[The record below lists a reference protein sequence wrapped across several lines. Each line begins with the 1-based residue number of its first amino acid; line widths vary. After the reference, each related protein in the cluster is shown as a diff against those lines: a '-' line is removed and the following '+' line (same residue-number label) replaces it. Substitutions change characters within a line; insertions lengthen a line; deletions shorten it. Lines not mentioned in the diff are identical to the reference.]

1 MYLNTWNGDD
11 TVILGNVEGIKKSI
25 ISELDDLHKIQIQ
38 KDIVFSEELVRTM
51 SAITEKLGREV
62 SVGINRKGKVTDVA
76 VGDSTT
82 VELPLIDISE
92 KKLSGIRIVHTHPT
106 GNSKLSALDIS
117 ALIKLKLDAMI
128 AIGVREN
135 FEENT
140 YNLGFVDVE
149 NNTLVYEEMRNL
161 DLQKAVNYNL
171 SQKLSYISKIIQSVE
186 VHEETGE
193 RAILVGIDNEEIL
206 EELEEL
212 AKACNVETVYKVFQK
227 RSKIDKTYFVGSGK
241 VNEID
246 MIRQAKRANL
256 VIFDDELAGSQ
267 IRNLEEGIG
276 CKVIDRTT
284 LILEIFARRARS
296 REAKLQVE
304 LAQLKYRL
312 PKLAG
317 MGTVLSRTGGGIG
330 TRGPGE
336 KKLEIDKRHIR
347 ERVYDLNKEL
357 SKVKK
362 TRQVQR
368 EKRNRGNISKVSLV
382 GYTNAGKSTLR
393 NKLCDIYTTN
403 AVNKEKVFEADMLF
417 ATLET
422 TVRAIHLPD
431 NRKIALSDTVGFIRK
446 LPHDLV
452 EAFKSTL
459 EDVLESD
466 LLLHVVDASNPEV
479 IEQIDAVNNVLEE
492 LGALDKKIILV
503 LNKIDDIDKE
513 TLETLKEKLEE
524 EKIIEISAYEG
535 TNLDKLIEE
544 IGNEIPVKLRE
555 REFVIPYS
563 DQKFV
568 SMIHEECKILEEDY
582 RAEGTYIKALANN
595 EIYNRCSKFEIQ

>member
-1 MYLNTWNGDD
+1 MI
-11 TVILGNVEGIKKSI
+11 TVILGNTEGIKKSI
-25 ISELDDLHKIQIQ
+25 INELDDLHRIQID
-38 KDIVFSEELVRTM
+38 KDKVFSEELVRAM
-51 SAITEKLGREV
+51 SEITEKLGREV
-62 SVGINRKGKVTDVA
+62 SVGINRRGKVTDVA

-128 AIGVREN
+128 AIGVKEN
-135 FEENT
+135 FEDNT

-149 NNTLVYEEMRNL
+149 NNTLIYEETRNL
-161 DLQKAVNYNL
+161 DLQRAVNYNF
-171 SQKLSYISKIIQSVE
+171 SEKLNYINKIIQGVE

-193 RAILVGIDNEEIL
+193 RAILVGIENEESL

-246 MIRQAKRANL
+246 MLRQAKRANL

-347 ERVYDLNKEL
+347 ERIYDLNREL
-357 SKVKK
+357 AKVKK

-393 NKLCDIYTTN
+393 NKLCDVYNTN
-403 AVNKEKVFEADMLF
+403 TLNKEKVFEANMLF

-422 TVRAIHLPD
+422 TVRAIQLPD

-466 LLLHVVDASNPEV
+466 LLLHVVDSSNPEV
-479 IEQIDAVNNVLEE
+479 IEQINAVNNVLEE
-492 LGALDKKIILV
+492 LGALDKRIILV
-503 LNKIDDIDKE
+503 LNKIDNIDEE
-513 TLETLKEKLEE
+513 TLENLKEKFEE
-524 EKIIEISAYEG
+524 EKILEISAYEG

-544 IGNEIPVKLRE
+544 IGNEIPVKLKE
-555 REFVIPYS
+555 REFIIPYS

-582 RAEGTYIKALANN
+582 REEGTYIKALVND